1 MKYIK
6 GYLKHKLHRNF
17 KISNKPVEYASL
29 QMRDDTDP
37 EIYEK
42 LQKIVYSEIDSFI
55 AEGPKT
61 IDFDKAVKN
70 LKNKFTENQ
79 KENNWQLNAMVA
91 YYYDKEDLAKDYINT
106 LDSISQEDLR
116 NTLKWLREQN
126 NRIEVVMKPQ

>member
-1 MKYIK
+1 M
-6 GYLKHKLHRNF
+6 
-17 KISNKPVEYASL
+17 
-29 QMRDDTDP
+29 
-37 EIYEK
+37 
-42 LQKIVYSEIDSFI
+42 QKIVYSEIDSFI
-55 AEGPKT
+55 AEGPKP

-79 KENNWQLNAMVA
+79 KENSWQLNAMVA
-91 YYYDKEDLAKDYINT
+91 YYYDREDLAKDYINT